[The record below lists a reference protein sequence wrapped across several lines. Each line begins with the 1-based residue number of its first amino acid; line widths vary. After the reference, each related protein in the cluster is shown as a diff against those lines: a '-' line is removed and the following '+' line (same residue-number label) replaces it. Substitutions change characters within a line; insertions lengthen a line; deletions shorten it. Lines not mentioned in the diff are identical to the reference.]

1 MEKLLEITNTNLNF
15 DCDLA
20 VANDNTLIMISIDSF
35 KFEQCVIPFDF
46 HLAVLLREEYDDEKE
61 EDYIEAY
68 FLAVPEEKFWN
79 EAVKDAVFF
88 LNGITDITEKMDL
101 GMAASD
107 GPKIILFEKRYPYE
121 QGVWEEMNAV
131 RQFLSECK
139 ECLNDGDPSEMLYDA
154 LEERSNSI
162 ALKYILNGEML

>member
-1 MEKLLEITNTNLNF
+1 M
-15 DCDLA
+15 
-20 VANDNTLIMISIDSF
+20 
-35 KFEQCVIPFDF
+35 
-46 HLAVLLREEYDDEKE
+46 
-61 EDYIEAY
+61 
-68 FLAVPEEKFWN
+68 
-79 EAVKDAVFF
+79 

-121 QGVWEEMNAV
+121 QGVWEEMNAI